1 MGSQA
6 VLDEVGRRST
16 MTPESS
22 SFLHGYSHAQGL
34 RGLLLPQELQMQGR
48 TPISQGMAG
57 NLQELTEEN

>member
-34 RGLLLPQELQMQGR
+34 SGSGAFFYHR
-48 TPISQGMAG
+48 
-57 NLQELTEEN
+57 NYK

>member
-1 MGSQA
+1 
-6 VLDEVGRRST
+6 